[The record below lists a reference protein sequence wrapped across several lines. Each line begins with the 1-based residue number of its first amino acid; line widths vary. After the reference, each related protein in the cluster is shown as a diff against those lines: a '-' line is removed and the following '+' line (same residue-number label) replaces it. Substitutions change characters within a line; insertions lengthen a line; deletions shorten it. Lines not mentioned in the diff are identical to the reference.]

1 MNHHHDDDELLTIGV
16 ATAATDEKLVGDAD
30 KMLECRSYQSRM
42 HRPHHNIVVEMTMMT
57 ISCSFHSQLMVV
69 KIIITKSMMVMVIA
83 MVMTMMVV
91 MMVMVVMVM
100 VVGCAILHW

>member
-1 MNHHHDDDELLTIGV
+1 MESHQDEDVADTSGPSRYSYDDDRYQHHGHDHDDDDDELLTIGV

-57 ISCSFHSQLMVV
+57 ISCSFH
-69 KIIITKSMMVMVIA
+69 
-83 MVMTMMVV
+83 
-91 MMVMVVMVM
+91 
-100 VVGCAILHW
+100 